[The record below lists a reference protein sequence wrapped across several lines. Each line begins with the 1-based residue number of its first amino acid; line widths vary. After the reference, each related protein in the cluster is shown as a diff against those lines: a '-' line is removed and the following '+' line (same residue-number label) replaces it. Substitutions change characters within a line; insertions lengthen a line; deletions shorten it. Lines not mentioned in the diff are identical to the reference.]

1 MQGSTTLGEK
11 LFTLNRNKGR
21 KRPSYPGQTLLEFV
35 LVLPLILFVLLLLI
49 QFGIG
54 LYAQSIVT
62 GAAQEGARVAA
73 EADKAI
79 ADGISTT
86 NRLITSG
93 LGSQVAVR
101 VEGVA
106 DGETVYIDVKAA
118 VPTFLPFLDKVLK
131 FDFHSRA
138 NMVKEGWKN

>member
-1 MQGSTTLGEK
+1 MQGSSNLEEK
-11 LFTLNRNKGR
+11 LFTLNHNKGR
-21 KRPSYPGQTLLEFV
+21 KMPGYQGQTLLEFV
-35 LVLPLILFVLLLLI
+35 LALPLILFVLLLII

-79 ADGISTT
+79 TDGIGTT
-86 NRLITSG
+86 NRLITGG
-93 LGSQVAVR
+93 LGSQVTVK
-101 VEGVA
+101 VEGVD

-118 VPTFLPFLDKVLK
+118 VPTFLPFLDKVMK